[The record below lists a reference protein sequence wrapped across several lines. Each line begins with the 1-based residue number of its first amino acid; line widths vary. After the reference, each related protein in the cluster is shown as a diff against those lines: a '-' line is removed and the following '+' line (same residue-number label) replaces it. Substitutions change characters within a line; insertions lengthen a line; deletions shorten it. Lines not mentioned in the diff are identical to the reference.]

1 MIFLVDILLGQV
13 FIFIFVQTSFQLIQ
27 RFVMIYYV
35 SDEILGY
42 QTIFQYFRIPQAP
55 APFFLPS
62 PSSETSPIQS

>member
-1 MIFLVDILLGQV
+1 MIFLVDILQGQV
-13 FIFIFVQTSFQLIQ
+13 FIFIFVQTSFQLTQ

-55 APFFLPS
+55 PPFILPS

>member
-1 MIFLVDILLGQV
+1 MIFLVDILLDQV
-13 FIFIFVQTSFQLIQ
+13 FIFIFVQTSFQLTQ

-35 SDEILGY
+35 SDVILGY

-62 PSSETSPIQS
+62 LSCETSPIQS